1 MSKIKVSDDEL
12 LAMEISFMELSNR
25 FMAEGFSPFA
35 CAAIMTKLACMI
47 YKSSLGPEE
56 FNLMMDSISES
67 RDRVKSFQEYQSAG
81 RLN

>member
-1 MSKIKVSDDEL
+1 MSTIKTSDEEL
-12 LAMEISFMELSNR
+12 MAVEASFMELSNR

-35 CAAIMTKLACMI
+35 CAAIMAKLACMI

-56 FNLMMDSISES
+56 YNLMIDSISDN
-67 RDRVKSFQEYQSAG
+67 RHRVKSFQEYQSAG